1 MARLYLVVLHHLVT
15 NKHGSVV
22 TTAPIGP
29 DVHDIARACATYGVE
44 RYYVATPLER
54 HRAFVTRMVDHWT
67 VGLGAAYNPDRK
79 AAMEFIEVVVGM
91 EEAVQAA
98 EERSGLRPIT
108 VATSARQGS
117 ATLSFEDFRRSLKDG
132 GGAYLLVLGT
142 GSGLAEEVLEACD
155 ERLEPIVGPS
165 AYNHLPVRS
174 AAAIILDRLR
184 EVRYTSAD

>member
-1 MARLYLVVLHHLVT
+1 MAGLYLAVLHHPVT

-29 DVHDIARACATYGVE
+29 DVHDIARTCATYGVE

-54 HRAFVTRMVDHWT
+54 HRAFVSRMVDHWT
-67 VGLGAAYNPDRK
+67 AGLGAAYNPDRK
-79 AAMEFIEVVVGM
+79 AAMELIEVVEDLEG
-91 EEAVQAA
+91 AVRAV

-108 VATSARQGS
+108 VATSARQAS
-117 ATLSFEDFRRSLKDG
+117 ATISFGDLRRGLKDD
-132 GGAYLLVLGT
+132 GGAYLLVFGT
-142 GSGLAEEVLEACD
+142 GSGLAEEVMEACD
-155 ERLEPIVGPS
+155 ERLEPVVGPS
-165 AYNHLPVRS
+165 AYNHLPVRA